1 LEGYGLEGI
10 ATQVF
15 FIEVDDAKICEYDVV
30 GSFNNLEGF
39 EVTDHFLSRG

>member
-15 FIEVDDAKICEYDVV
+15 FIEVDDANICEYD
-30 GSFNNLEGF
+30 GARAQLQKTIN
-39 EVTDHFLSRG
+39 